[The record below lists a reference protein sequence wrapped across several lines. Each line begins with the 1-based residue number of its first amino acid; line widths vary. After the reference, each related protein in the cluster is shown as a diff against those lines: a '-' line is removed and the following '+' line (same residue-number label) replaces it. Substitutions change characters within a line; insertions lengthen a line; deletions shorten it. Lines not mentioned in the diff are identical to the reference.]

1 MMKARRVLLLAVA
14 VAAAGF
20 LSSACGGSSPSE
32 GAPPEKGAKGPNGPN
47 GPNGQRRGPGGHGG
61 GPPGM
66 GGGESRSAA
75 VPVEVASIE
84 RRSVSSFLETNGSL
98 EAENDVEIVART
110 QGPIVELLAEEG
122 MRLKK
127 GDVMLRIDET
137 ELRAQVEIAKVAL
150 KDATRAHKRATS
162 ARESEII
169 SEEVYDAALT
179 QLESAQAQLMGAEIL
194 YDYTEVAAPFDGI
207 VVDRLVKLAENVTA
221 NQPLFRFSEF
231 DPLLCKIQVPEKE
244 LSRLRKG
251 QTAYLNVE
259 AWPGQ
264 RFEASVLRV
273 SPVVDATTGTIR
285 VTLQV
290 RARGKLSPG
299 MFASVFLVTDTH
311 KNAVVMPKRALS
323 IESLSDTVFV
333 AEDGQAVRRD
343 IELGYEETDIVEVL
357 SGLRAG
363 ERVIVVG
370 QDGLTD
376 GTPVQVLKGPG
387 AEEMTT
393 ARHEGESFE
402 RPPETGRPG
411 RPGRPGGGGDHR
423 PDFSNMTPEQLE
435 RVKSR
440 MRERG
445 MTDEQIEQAIKRRQE
460 GQH

>member
-1 MMKARRVLLLAVA
+1 MMKARRIFVLAAA
-14 VAAAGF
+14 VAAAVF
-20 LSSACGGSSPSE
+20 FSSACGGSSPGE
-32 GAPPEKGAKGPNGPN
+32 GAPPGKGAKG
-47 GPNGQRRGPGGHGG
+47 QRGEHG
-61 GPPGM
+61 GPPGPSGV
-66 GGGESRSAA
+66 GGPPGEGRSAA

-110 QGPIVELLAEEG
+110 QGPIVELSAEEG

-150 KDATRAHKRATS
+150 KDATRAHERATA

-169 SEEVYDAALT
+169 SQEVYDAALA
-179 QLESAQAQLMGAEIL
+179 QLETAQAQLMGAEIL
-194 YDYTEVAAPFDGI
+194 YEYTEVTAPFDGI
-207 VVDRLVKLAENVTA
+207 VVDRLVKLAQNVTA
-221 NQPLFRFSEF
+221 NQALFRFSEF

-259 AWPGQ
+259 AWPDQ
-264 RFEASVLRV
+264 RFEAHVLRI

-290 RARGKLSPG
+290 HARGKLSPG

-311 KNAVVMPKRALS
+311 DDAVVMPKRALS
-323 IESLSDTVFV
+323 VESLSDTVFV
-333 AEDGQAVRRD
+333 AENGQAVRRD
-343 IELGYEETDIVEVL
+343 IELGYEETDIVEVI
-357 SGLRAG
+357 SGLRPG

-376 GTPVQVLKGPG
+376 GTPVQILKGPG
-387 AEEMTT
+387 ALEMTT

-402 RPPETGRPG
+402 RPPAA
-411 RPGRPGGGGDHR
+411 GRPGGGGR
-423 PDFSNMTPEQLE
+423 PDFSNMTEEQLE
-435 RVKSR
+435 RVKGR

-460 GQH
+460 AQH

>member
-1 MMKARRVLLLAVA
+1 MMKARRVLVLAAA

-20 LSSACGGSSPSE
+20 LSSGCGGGSSDE
-32 GAPPEKGAKGPNGPN
+32 GAPPGKGAEG
-47 GPNGQRRGPGGHGG
+47 RRGGRDGHGG
-61 GPPGM
+61 GPEGM
-66 GGGESRSAA
+66 GRPPGEARSAA

-110 QGPIVELLAEEG
+110 QGPIVELVAEEG

-150 KDATRAHKRATS
+150 KDANRGHKRATA

-169 SEEVYDAALT
+169 SQEVYDAALA
-179 QLESAQAQLMGAEIL
+179 QLETAQAQLMGAEIL
-194 YDYTEVAAPFDGI
+194 YDYTEVTAPFDGI

-221 NQPLFRFSEF
+221 NQALFRFAEF

-259 AWPGQ
+259 AWPGE
-264 RFEASVLRV
+264 RFEAHVLRI

-311 KNAVVMPKRALS
+311 DDAVVMPKRALS

-343 IELGYEETDIVEVL
+343 IELGYEETDIVEVI
-357 SGLRAG
+357 SGLRPG

-370 QDGLTD
+370 QDGLTN
-376 GTPVQVLKGPG
+376 GTPVQILKGPG
-387 AEEMTT
+387 AVEMTT

-402 RPPETGRPG
+402 RPPEA
-411 RPGRPGGGGDHR
+411 GRPGGGGAHR
-423 PDFSNMTPEQLE
+423 PDFSNMTKEQLE
-435 RVKSR
+435 RVKGR

-460 GQH
+460 AQH